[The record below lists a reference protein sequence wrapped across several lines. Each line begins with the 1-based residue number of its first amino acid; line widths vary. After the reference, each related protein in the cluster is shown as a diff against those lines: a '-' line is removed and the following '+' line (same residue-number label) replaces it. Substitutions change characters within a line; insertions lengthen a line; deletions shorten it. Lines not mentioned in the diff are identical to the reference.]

1 MYARQRLRPLR
12 GMSWRPVPPPQL
24 WTTTPQPRPRPH
36 RGRRPP
42 SKSPATNAD
51 DVDISPEARAA
62 AQAVQAARLQ
72 SPGEDVRA
80 ERVAEAKRNLELGAH
95 RVQEVVKLV
104 AARMTKQLVL

>member
-1 MYARQRLRPLR
+1 MVGVNGIVA
-12 GMSWRPVPPPQL
+12 VPEPSNVRKAEAAAPP
-24 WTTTPQPRPRPH
+24 RDVVAA
-36 RGRRPP
+36 
-42 SKSPATNAD
+42 SPAAD

-62 AQAVQAARLQ
+62 AQAVQAALLQ
-72 SPGEDVRA
+72 SPGEDVPA

>member
-1 MYARQRLRPLR
+1 MVTATQPPRARDT
-12 GMSWRPVPPPQL
+12 G
-24 WTTTPQPRPRPH
+24 
-36 RGRRPP
+36 GGRPP
-42 SKSPATNAD
+42 RTRPAAT
-51 DVDISPEARAA
+51 SRAA